1 MKLSIGEKQQKQRQ
15 KNGMKMCTKKLINL
29 FRLSYV
35 NNIITSVEE
44 GDPYYIAHLGH

>member
-1 MKLSIGEKQQKQRQ
+1 MKLSIGEKQQKLRQ

-35 NNIITSVEE
+35 NNIISVEE
-44 GDPYYIAHLGH
+44 GDPYDIAHLGH